1 MVTEQK
7 TYTLRHHQLNGLD
20 KLLFWSREKYTKSTS
35 RREKRM
41 WSGRLAFLSKI
52 INQGIYIEDEK
63 SSLNYLR
70 TMYLNDR
77 V

>member
-7 TYTLRHHQLNGLD
+7 IYTLKHDQLNGLD
-20 KLLFWSREKYTKSTS
+20 KLMFWSREKYTKSTS

-41 WSGRLAFLSKI
+41 WGGRLAFLSKL
-52 INQGIYIEDEK
+52 INQGTYIEDEK

-70 TMYLNDR
+70 TMYLNDKI
-77 V
+77 